1 MLSSYTVVYVMMQSK
16 HNAELHPVEVMAI
29 VNITPDSFFSS
40 SRNTAYRD
48 VVARVEQAVCEGADI
63 LDLGGYSSRPGAD
76 DIDVEEE
83 WRRVQMGLDAV
94 RSVGAGLKISI
105 DTFRSEVVRRAYDHF
120 GDFTVNDISA
130 GERDERM
137 VESVARLGLE
147 YVAMH
152 MRGTSDTMQSLTEYK
167 DGVCCEV
174 ERYLTRRVEE
184 LVTAG
189 VARERIILDPGYGFA
204 KSVEQNWQLLDV
216 IEPLSR
222 RARVLVGVS
231 RKSMIYKPLGL
242 KPEDVLPGSLALAW
256 EALRRGAQILR
267 VHDVAATRQVADMYN
282 YYKRVTDDRG

>member
-1 MLSSYTVVYVMMQSK
+1 MLSSYTVVYAMMHKEPS
-16 HNAELHPVEVMAI
+16 LWSRPVEVMAI

-40 SRNTAYRD
+40 SRNSGFKD
-48 VVARVEQAVCEGADI
+48 VVQRVEQAVNEGADV
-63 LDLGGYSSRPGAD
+63 LDLGGYSSRSGAEEVP
-76 DIDVEEE
+76 IAEE
-83 WRRVQMGLDAV
+83 WRRVKMGLEAV
-94 RSVGAGLKISI
+94 RSVGASVKVSI

-137 VESVARLGLE
+137 IECVARLGLE

-204 KSVEQNWQLLDV
+204 KSVEQNWQLLDA
-216 IEPLSR
+216 IEPL
-222 RARVLVGVS
+222 AKEYRVLVGVS

-242 KPEDVLPGSLALAW
+242 SPEDVLPGSLALAW
-256 EALRRGAQILR
+256 ETMRRGANILR
-267 VHDVAATRQVADMYN
+267 VHDVAATRQVVDMYN
-282 YYKRVTDDRG
+282 YYKTVMR

>member
-1 MLSSYTVVYVMMQSK
+1 MMPTEHNVVPC
-16 HNAELHPVEVMAI
+16 PVEVMAI

-40 SRNTAYRD
+40 SRNTAYCD
-48 VVARVEQAVCEGADI
+48 VVQRVEQAVREGADI

-76 DIDVEEE
+76 DISADEE
-83 WRRVQMGLDAV
+83 WRRVHMGLEAV
-94 RSVGAGLKISI
+94 RSVGADVRVSI
-105 DTFRSEVVRRAYDHF
+105 DTFRSEVVRRAYEHF
-120 GDFTVNDISA
+120 GGFTVNDISA
-130 GERDERM
+130 GERDGQM
-137 VESVARLGLE
+137 VSTVAELGLG

-152 MRGTSDTMQSLTEYK
+152 MRGTSETMQSLTEYRS
-167 DGVCCEV
+167 GVVNEV
-174 ERYLTRRVEE
+174 EQYLVRRTEE
-184 LVTAG
+184 LVAAG
-189 VARERIILDPGYGFA
+189 VSRDNIILDPGYGFA

-242 KPEDVLPGSLALAW
+242 RPEDALPGSLALAW
-256 EALRRGAQILR
+256 EAMRRGAQILR

>member
-1 MLSSYTVVYVMMQSK
+1 MPR
-16 HNAELHPVEVMAI
+16 PVEVMAI

-40 SRNTAYRD
+40 SRNTAYCD
-48 VVARVEQAVCEGADI
+48 VVQRVEQAVREGADI

-76 DIDVEEE
+76 DISADEE
-83 WRRVQMGLDAV
+83 WRRVQMGLEAV
-94 RSVGAGLKISI
+94 RSVGADVRVSI
-105 DTFRSEVVRRAYDHF
+105 DTFRSEVVRRAYEHF
-120 GDFTVNDISA
+120 GEFTVNDISA
-130 GERDERM
+130 GERDDRM
-137 VESVARLGLE
+137 VATVAELGLE

-152 MRGTSDTMQSLTEYK
+152 MRGTSNTMQSLTQYES
-167 DGVCCEV
+167 GVTAEV
-174 ERYLTRRVEE
+174 EKYLVRRTEE
-184 LVTAG
+184 LVLAG
-189 VARERIILDPGYGFA
+189 IPRERIILDPGYGFA

-242 KPEDVLPGSLALAW
+242 RPEDALPGSLALAW
-256 EALRRGAQILR
+256 EAMRRGAHILR

>member
-1 MLSSYTVVYVMMQSK
+1 MMPTEHNVVPC
-16 HNAELHPVEVMAI
+16 PVEVMAI

-40 SRNTAYRD
+40 SRNTAYCD
-48 VVARVEQAVCEGADI
+48 VVQRVEQAVREGADI

-76 DIDVEEE
+76 DISADEE
-83 WRRVQMGLDAV
+83 WRRVQMGLEAV
-94 RSVGAGLKISI
+94 RSVGADVRVSI
-105 DTFRSEVVRRAYDHF
+105 DTFRSEVVRRAYEHF
-120 GDFTVNDISA
+120 GEFTVNDISA
-130 GERDERM
+130 GERDDRM
-137 VESVARLGLE
+137 VATVAELGLE

-152 MRGTSDTMQSLTEYK
+152 MRGTSNTMQSLTQYES
-167 DGVCCEV
+167 GVTAEV
-174 ERYLTRRVEE
+174 EKYLLRRTEE
-184 LVTAG
+184 LVLAG
-189 VARERIILDPGYGFA
+189 IPRERIILDPGYGFA

-242 KPEDVLPGSLALAW
+242 RPEDALPGSLALAW
-256 EALRRGAQILR
+256 EAMRRGAHILR

>member
-1 MLSSYTVVYVMMQSK
+1 MLSSYTVVYVMMQSE

>member
-1 MLSSYTVVYVMMQSK
+1 MSSSYTAVYVMMQSE

-48 VVARVEQAVCEGADI
+48 VVARVEQAVREGADI

-94 RSVGAGLKISI
+94 RSVGGDVRVSI
-105 DTFRSEVVRRAYDHF
+105 DTFRSEIVRRAYEHY
-120 GDFTVNDISA
+120 GRFTVNDISA
-130 GERDERM
+130 GEQDEHM
-137 VESVARLGLE
+137 VATVARLGLE

-152 MRGTSDTMQSLTEYK
+152 MRGRSDTMQSLTQY
-167 DGVCCEV
+167 DNGVVADV
-174 ERYLTRRVEE
+174 EQYLRRRADE
-184 LVTAG
+184 LIAEG
-189 VARERIILDPGYGFA
+189 IERDRIILDPGYGFA

-216 IEPLSR
+216 VEPLCKDYK
-222 RARVLVGVS
+222 VLVGVS

-242 KPEDVLPGSLALAW
+242 SPEEVLPGSLALAW
-256 EALRRGAQILR
+256 EAMRRGACVLR

-282 YYKRVTDDRG
+282 YYKTLMR

>member
-1 MLSSYTVVYVMMQSK
+1 MSSSYTAVYVMMQSE

-48 VVARVEQAVCEGADI
+48 VVARVEQAVREGADI

-76 DIDVEEE
+76 DIDIEEE

-94 RSVGAGLKISI
+94 RSVGGDVRVSI
-105 DTFRSEVVRRAYDHF
+105 DTFRSEIVRRAYEHY
-120 GDFTVNDISA
+120 GRFTVNDISA
-130 GERDERM
+130 GEQDEHM
-137 VESVARLGLE
+137 VATVARLGLE

-152 MRGTSDTMQSLTEYK
+152 MRGRSDTMQSLTQY
-167 DGVCCEV
+167 DNGVVADV
-174 ERYLTRRVEE
+174 EQYLRRRADE
-184 LVTAG
+184 LVAEG
-189 VARERIILDPGYGFA
+189 IERDRIILDPGYGFA

-216 IEPLSR
+216 VEPLCKDYK
-222 RARVLVGVS
+222 VLVGVS

-242 KPEDVLPGSLALAW
+242 SPEEVLPGSLALAW
-256 EALRRGAQILR
+256 EAMRRGACVLR

-282 YYKRVTDDRG
+282 YYKTLMR